1 MWKSKS
7 KERINDL
14 EKAKTEYVEKQVIPW
29 MIAHLQ
35 MRNTGLQVFV
45 ASQGA
50 LLFAFVNKGHWSL
63 AVLGLASCVSFS
75 LWDARN
81 RDVFRRLHT
90 LAESI
95 VDKSLFGESIS
106 GRAKNGLHM
115 QALGTL
121 AKSGSTNPEIGQN
134 GGFSSHTWAIRIM
147 IFTTGIVW
155 LILLTEIICSVWC
168 T

>member
-1 MWKSKS
+1 MKS
-7 KERINDL
+7 NNLD
-14 EKAKTEYVEKQVIPW
+14 KAKTEYVEKQILPW

-63 AVLGLASCVSFS
+63 AVLGLASCLSFS
-75 LWDARN
+75 LWDTRN

-95 VDKSLFGESIS
+95 VDKQLFGETIN
-106 GRAKNGLHM
+106 GRAKNGLHA

-121 AKSGSTNPEIGQN
+121 VKSGSPNPELGRN

-155 LILLTEIICSVWC
+155 VILLIEIICKAFCIHSKLPFM
-168 T
+168 